1 MKIDLRDA
9 IVRKVNVEVD
19 SAHSLLLDVNVTQIF
34 AGLGNEFHIFY
45 VDYSLKLFKWKFK
58 LIGVDHRIDL
68 LKACLQGVRENDCL
82 HGISLLAY
90 VFLLPIAEDHLS
102 VDELGIP
109 RTR

>member
-9 IVRKVNVEVD
+9 IVRRVNVEVD

-34 AGLGNEFHIFY
+34 AGLGNE
-45 VDYSLKLFKWKFK
+45 WKFK

-109 RTR
+109 QTR